1 MTGTGGDKVSRYLT
15 SFQLKLIAAVSMSL
29 DHFAAVVLYALINR
43 TVTAG
48 GDVTALIHLYDILR
62 YIGRL
67 AFPIYCFLLTEG
79 FCHTRS
85 VFRYS
90 LRLGLFALLSEIPFD
105 LALNAQM
112 LELYQNNVFFTL
124 LVGLGTMWAIREGK
138 NLLIKHSGKV
148 AGLLGVLWT
157 ALMAALG
164 YILAELLWCD
174 YGGAGVLA
182 ITAMY
187 LLRDRPVAGFLA
199 GVGVL
204 SLGNTIELY
213 ALPAAL
219 PVACYR
225 GDRGRGGKWWFYL
238 FYPAHLLVFWFVAR
252 LAA

>member
-1 MTGTGGDKVSRYLT
+1 MTKYLT
-15 SFQLKLIAAVSMSL
+15 SFQLKLIASVSMAL

-43 TVTAG
+43 IVTVG
-48 GDVTALIHLYDILR
+48 GDVTVLVYLYDILR

-90 LRLGLFALLSEIPFD
+90 LRLGLFALLSEILFD
-105 LALNAQM
+105 LALNGQV

-124 LVGLGTMWAIREGK
+124 LVGLGTMWAIREGN
-138 NLLIKHSGKV
+138 NLLDRYTGKA
-148 AGLLGVLWT
+148 AGLLSLFWT

-174 YGGAGVLA
+174 YGGAGVLT

-187 LLRDRPVAGFLA
+187 LLKHWPVAGFLA
-199 GVGVL
+199 GVGIL
-204 SLGNTIELY
+204 SIGNTIELF
-213 ALPAAL
+213 ALPAVL

-252 LAA
+252 LVA